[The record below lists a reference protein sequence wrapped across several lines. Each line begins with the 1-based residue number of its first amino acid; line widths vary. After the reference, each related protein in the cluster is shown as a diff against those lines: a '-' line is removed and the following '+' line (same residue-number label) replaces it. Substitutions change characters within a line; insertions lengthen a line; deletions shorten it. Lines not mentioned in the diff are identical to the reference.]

1 MSRRATGVPAR
12 RAADLL
18 FAVRAQDAMVFGEH
32 ENRQLQDF
40 RRSGALPSLRLILR
54 GGWQRPLVL
63 EHLAEITT
71 IDPAAAGRAS
81 DEMLG
86 SVGRAYEIADVFSA
100 RDIGHRGP
108 PVKRE
113 GYPLAG
119 VFPVTGF
126 TRWTRA
132 QAGHRIEM

>member
-1 MSRRATGVPAR
+1 M
-12 RAADLL
+12 
-18 FAVRAQDAMVFGEH
+18 
-32 ENRQLQDF
+32 
-40 RRSGALPSLRLILR
+40 
-54 GGWQRPLVL
+54 L
-63 EHLAEITT
+63 EHLTEITAV
-71 IDPAAAGRAS
+71 DPATAGRTS
-81 DEMLG
+81 DEMLRF
-86 SVGRAYEIADVFSA
+86 VLRWIANAFAKVFSA
-100 RDIGHRGP
+100 RGP

>member
-1 MSRRATGVPAR
+1 MEISNWAPVI
-12 RAADLL
+12 
-18 FAVRAQDAMVFGEH
+18 
-32 ENRQLQDF
+32 
-40 RRSGALPSLRLILR
+40 RLILCR
-54 GGWQRPLVL
+54 VRQWPLVL
-63 EHLAEITT
+63 EHLTEITAV
-71 IDPAAAGRAS
+71 DPATTGRTS
-81 DEMLG
+81 DEMLRF
-86 SVGRAYEIADVFSA
+86 VLRWIANALAEVFFRAEHCS
-100 RDIGHRGP
+100 RG

>member
-1 MSRRATGVPAR
+1 MR
-12 RAADLL
+12 
-18 FAVRAQDAMVFGEH
+18 
-32 ENRQLQDF
+32 
-40 RRSGALPSLRLILR
+40 
-54 GGWQRPLVL
+54 QRPFVL
-63 EHLAEITT
+63 EHLTEITAV
-71 IDPAAAGRAS
+71 DPATTGRTS
-81 DEMLG
+81 DEMLRF
-86 SVGRAYEIADVFSA
+86 VLRWIANALAEVFSA
-100 RDIGHRGP
+100 RNIGHRGP

>member
-1 MSRRATGVPAR
+1 MEISRTAR
-12 RAADLL
+12 
-18 FAVRAQDAMVFGEH
+18 
-32 ENRQLQDF
+32 
-40 RRSGALPSLRLILR
+40 PSLRLILSPGAGR
-54 GGWQRPLVL
+54 WPFVL
-63 EHLAEITT
+63 EHLTEITAV
-71 IDPAAAGRAS
+71 DPATTGRTS
-81 DEMLG
+81 DEMLRF
-86 SVGRAYEIADVFSA
+86 VLRWIANALGEVFSA
-100 RDIGHRGP
+100 RNIGHRGP

>member
-1 MSRRATGVPAR
+1 MALDELRGSDRQHPLSRCRTASCHQPGSRIA
-12 RAADLL
+12 LL
-18 FAVRAQDAMVFGEH
+18 
-32 ENRQLQDF
+32 
-40 RRSGALPSLRLILR
+40 SLRLILR
-54 GGWQRPLVL
+54 RMWQRPLVL
-63 EHLAEITT
+63 EHLTEITAV
-71 IDPAAAGRAS
+71 DPATTGRTS
-81 DEMLG
+81 DEMLRF
-86 SVGRAYEIADVFSA
+86 VLRWIANAFAEVFSA
-100 RDIGHRGP
+100 RNIGHRGP